1 MATTLDKMIKGLP
14 RERRAKVEERAAELI
29 AQEMTL
35 RDMRKA
41 RELTQAEVAKQLHIG
56 QDTVSRLEKRS
67 NLLLSTLQSFVH
79 VMGGRLRLVA
89 EFPDRPPV
97 VLTGLTGEE
106 EEPTSSAKT
115 RRTRKLH
122 ASRP

>member
-1 MATTLDKMIKGLP
+1 MIKGLP

-29 AQEMTL
+29 AEEMTL

-67 NLLLSTLQSFVH
+67 NLLLSTLQSFVQ

-97 VLTGLTGEE
+97 VLAGLTGEE
-106 EEPTSSAKT
+106 EEPTSSTKT
-115 RRTRKLH
+115 RRTRK
-122 ASRP
+122 SRALRP